1 MRISIIVASLALV
14 SGSVALATDPAP
26 APKANAPVGADD
38 DTTIKCRSIAVT
50 GSLVKKTRTC
60 KTIAEWRRLRERG
73 SDVAR
78 EIVDYSRT
86 RPGGQ

>member
-1 MRISIIVASLALV
+1 MRTSIIIASLALV
-14 SGSVALATDPAP
+14 TGTAVAATDPAP
-26 APKANAPVGADD
+26 ASKVNAPVGADD
-38 DTTIKCRSIAVT
+38 DTTIKCRKIAVT
-50 GSLVKKTRTC
+50 GSLVKKERTC